1 MRNTFYKGAQ
11 GNLSLHVMT
20 IALAALAGSGTKV
33 LESELPIGAEI
44 TGVRFNGEALG
55 ASTAFKVDLVDK
67 TGDSRPILAATVSTG
82 VTAGMKPLK
91 PIYIGDEGVCDL
103 ILTNTGASP
112 ATGEVVIAIEYRFK
126 GY

>member
-20 IALAALAGSGTKV
+20 IALAALAGSGAKV

-55 ASTAFKVDLVDK
+55 SGTAYKVDLVDK
-67 TGDSRPILAATVSTG
+67 AGGSRPILAATTSTG
-82 VTAGMKPLK
+82 ITAGMKPLK

-103 ILTNTGASP
+103 ILTNSGASA
-112 ATGEVVIAIEYRFK
+112 ATGEVTIAIEYRFK